1 MNNKLRNALYSV
13 NQFVKQMRCYSY
25 ASQADTRHMLSRCMK
40 DLHELGFKVGH
51 LKGLK
56 PKHIYV
62 LVEHWKQQDKS
73 PATIK
78 NYMAK
83 LRKTAD
89 LLDNPKLV
97 KKGNDSYQIDKRSY
111 VPTHNKAINHI
122 DLDKCTDSY
131 IRLSLEA
138 QILFGLRREESMKF
152 VWSEA
157 WRGDCLLIKPSWTK
171 GGIGRVI
178 DITNEKQKKWL
189 VKVSQ
194 QIPKRMSLIPNERCY
209 KRHLNHYQQQINRMG
224 VCKLHGLRHAYAQR
238 RYEEITKQ
246 LDSCRKGLICP
257 IAGGK
262 PSIELNATE
271 KTIDRKAREMISREL
286 GHSRLNITKIYLG

>member
-13 NQFVKQMRCYSY
+13 NQFVKKMRCYSY
-25 ASQADTRHMLSRCMK
+25 ASQADTRHMLRRCMK

-62 LVEHWKQQDKS
+62 LVEHWKQQVRS

-111 VPTHNKAINHI
+111 VPTHSKAITHI
-122 DLDKCTDSY
+122 DLDKCTDPY

-138 QILFGLRREESMKF
+138 QMLFGLRREESMKF

-157 WRGDCLLIKPSWTK
+157 WRGDCLWIKPSWTK

-178 DITNEKQKKWL
+178 DITHEKQKEWL
-189 VKVSQ
+189 NKVSQ
-194 QIPKRMSLIPNERCY
+194 QIPKNLSLIPLGRSY
-209 KRHLNHYQQQINRMG
+209 KKHLSYYQQQINSMG
-224 VCKLHGLRHAYAQR
+224 LCKLHGLRHAYAQR
-238 RYEEITKQ
+238 RYAEITKQ
-246 LDSCRKGLICP
+246 LNPLRQGLICP

-262 PSIELNATE
+262 PTHFLNKIEKE
-271 KTIDRKAREMISREL
+271 IDRKARKQISREL